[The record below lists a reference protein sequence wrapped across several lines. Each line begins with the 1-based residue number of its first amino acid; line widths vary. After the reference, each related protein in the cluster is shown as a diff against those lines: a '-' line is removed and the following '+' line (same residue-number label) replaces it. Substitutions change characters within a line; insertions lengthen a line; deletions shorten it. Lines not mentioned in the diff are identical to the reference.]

1 MFNLQRLKNWAH
13 SSIEFDKSELN
24 TYQNFQ
30 DQISLIDGKIEEY
43 ITELGRED
51 KRLLVEYNDEKI
63 PIDLLKLLSETILK
77 NKELSV
83 QQRAHESAKLNRIYV
98 EQLKQLKNKIVALA
112 VTETENVYLAYI
124 NSYIA
129 IINILLK
136 QYAHLLAI
144 QRSGIYKIDN
154 SGNLNAGEKMKV
166 LKDNI
171 EVRTAEINTRL
182 VTDSLKR

>member
-77 NKELSV
+77 NKELSI
-83 QQRAHESAKLNRIYV
+83 QQRAHESAKLNRIYL
-98 EQLKQLKNKIVALA
+98 EQLKQLKNKIIALA
-112 VTETENVYLAYI
+112 VSKTDNVYLTYI
-124 NSYIA
+124 HSCIQ
-129 IINILLK
+129 IINVLLRE
-136 QYAHLLAI
+136 YAHLLAI
-144 QRSGIYKIDN
+144 QRAGISKIDN
-154 SGNLNAGEKMKV
+154 SGNLNAGEKIKI

-171 EVRTAEINTRL
+171 KIRSAEINLRL
-182 VTDSLKR
+182 ATDGLKR

>member
-77 NKELSV
+77 NKELSI
-83 QQRAHESAKLNRIYV
+83 QQRAHESAKLNRIYL
-98 EQLKQLKNKIVALA
+98 EQLKQLI
-112 VTETENVYLAYI
+112 
-124 NSYIA
+124 
-129 IINILLK
+129 
-136 QYAHLLAI
+136 
-144 QRSGIYKIDN
+144 
-154 SGNLNAGEKMKV
+154 
-166 LKDNI
+166 
-171 EVRTAEINTRL
+171 
-182 VTDSLKR
+182 